1 MRHRVIVNTAFSKIW
16 TLLLGTS
23 DEIDQKE
30 VIGGGGGM
38 TRGLSK
44 TRGDKIR
51 SLTLLLPWGSPLT
64 SKIVGH

>member
-30 VIGGGGGM
+30 VIGGG
-38 TRGLSK
+38 RN
-44 TRGDKIR
+44 DK
-51 SLTLLLPWGSPLT
+51 GSFKDAWRQNKEFNPFT
-64 SKIVGH
+64 PVGFPIDK